1 MTKITLY
8 QLLGWAASGAMIGY
22 GLGLMPLPPVGVAMI
37 AGGLAGLLITARIF
51 SVGISL
57 LAAIVALS
65 PAIMPNLPTWAAL
78 FVSIVIFLVITDQ
91 IVRSNWA

>member
-8 QLLGWAASGAMIGY
+8 PLMGWAVSGAMIGY

-51 SVGISL
+51 SVGITL

-65 PAIMPNLPTWAAL
+65 PSIMPNLPVWAAL
-78 FVSIVIFLVITDQ
+78 FISVVILLVIIDQ
-91 IVRSNWA
+91 IVRSN